1 MYKKQLYNPTIKAVF
16 EDVFEEKVPA
26 WGGVNGGGSITAGLR
41 LCGEWWS
48 QEVSI
53 RGARTAGGG
62 MVVEQISE
70 EGGGLVVQGF
80 IGKEKEFESC
90 RLWDEE
96 PVGVLEDRG

>member
-1 MYKKQLYNPTIKAVF
+1 MS
-16 EDVFEEKVPA
+16 
-26 WGGVNGGGSITAGLR
+26 GGVRRLASEERGLR
-41 LCGEWWS
+41 EGS
-48 QEVSI
+48 
-53 RGARTAGGG
+53 T
-62 MVVEQISE
+62 VVEQISE